1 MNTDYPPGP
10 LFLEPRLVYDCAFL
24 GWGRR
29 PADPTPIAVYD
40 WTKVR
45 DACRVWHAM
54 TFDEADEFVSV
65 TIEAA
70 WLGPGTPLLLQTGSI
85 TELEDL
91 L

>member
-1 MNTDYPPGP
+1 MNIDYPQGP

-40 WTKVR
+40 WTMVR
-45 DACRVWHAM
+45 DACRVWHSM
-54 TFDEADEFVSV
+54 TFEEADEFVAV
-65 TIEAA
+65 NIEAA